1 MRNDWSG
8 DECGC
13 PDDRCANGFHH
24 MGADDCG
31 CLPAMLGDW
40 LAGDPYRFFAIKPP
54 GPVCRLRRIR
64 GYMSQNGHDYTVKP
78 AEDRLTPRQRRR
90 TRHKFNRTWF

>member
-1 MRNDWSG
+1 
-8 DECGC
+8 
-13 PDDRCANGFHH
+13 
-24 MGADDCG
+24 
-31 CLPAMLGDW
+31 MLGDW